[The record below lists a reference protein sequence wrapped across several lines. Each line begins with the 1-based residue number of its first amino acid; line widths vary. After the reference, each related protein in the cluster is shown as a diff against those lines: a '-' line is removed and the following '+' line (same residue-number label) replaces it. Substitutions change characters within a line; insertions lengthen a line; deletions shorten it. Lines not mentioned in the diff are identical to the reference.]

1 MKRKNLFNL
10 LMVFGLALALAS
22 GVAMARR
29 AQAQEGGPQGALA
42 PQAAVGTAF
51 TYQGRLIQSGGP
63 VSDTCD
69 FRFNLYD
76 DASPFPSLVVGPV
89 EQTNV
94 PVSDGYFSTSIDFG
108 ADAFTG
114 EGRQLEILTRCPAGS
129 GSYTTLSPMVSVNP
143 APYAHSLRPGAVISG
158 SFDYLEGAILNV
170 NNTYDGPLA
179 SYGVHGTSQ
188 DIGVLGTGILGVKG
202 ETAATDGKG
211 VYGEATGSSGTTYG
225 VYGSNN
231 STTDGSYGGYF
242 VGYGGV
248 YGKGTGTFGPGVRGT
263 STEEAGGYFTS
274 TNDVGV
280 FGRSENSW
288 GIYGYAASASGENY
302 GVYGR
307 SDSGT
312 GYGVYGYSSA
322 SSHGV
327 HGKADAPDG
336 YGIYSEGNAY
346 VEGELF
352 WDAKTSYVAV
362 STAAFIPEL
371 YGDIGHVEY
380 DNEGYYLK
388 NEEAAAQYFA
398 AQAQLPHNAI
408 VTELQVGWRDGSD
421 TAGTVYLKRRS
432 MMAVT
437 EAPATMASVTSV
449 GTLGGTQEGVW
460 SDDTIDN
467 AAVDNENYTYYLEL
481 YLPPSTEDIRLYGVV
496 IEYTIT
502 EPY

>member
-1 MKRKNLFNL
+1 MKRNVYFNL
-10 LMVFGLALALAS
+10 TIALGIALLLIGGVVIAS
-22 GVAMARR
+22 RV
-29 AQAQEGGPQGALA
+29 QAQEPDPGLQEVLA
-42 PQAAVGTAF
+42 PQSAVDTAF
-51 TYQGRLIQSGGP
+51 TYQGRLIQNGNP
-63 VSDTCD
+63 ISDTCD
-69 FRFNLYD
+69 FEFTLYD
-76 DASPFPSLVVGPV
+76 DNIFPAQVDGPV
-89 EQTNV
+89 TQTNV
-94 PVSDGYFSTSIDFG
+94 AVSDGYFATNVDFG
-108 ADAFTG
+108 GDAFTG
-114 EGRQLEILTRCPAGS
+114 EGRQMGIAVRCPAGNGDYTDLS
-129 GSYTTLSPMVSVNP
+129 GRVMLHA
-143 APYAHSLRPGAVISG
+143 APYAHSLRPGAVISSSTAG
-158 SFDYLEGAILNV
+158 PGAVLHVEDTYSGMFASAALEGQS
-170 NNTYDGPLA
+170 T
-179 SYGVHGTSQ
+179 Q
-188 DIGVLGTGILGVKG
+188 GTGVRG
-202 ETAATDGKG
+202 ESSSGYG
-211 VYGEATGSSGTTYG
+211 VYGEATAGSGTTYG

-248 YGKGTGTFGPGVRGT
+248 YGRGTGTFGPGVRGT

-288 GIYGYAASASGENY
+288 GVYGYAAGTSGETY

-352 WDAKTSYVAV
+352 WDAKTSYVSV

-371 YGDIGHVEY
+371 LNDAGHVEY

-388 NEEAAAQYFA
+388 NESSSAEWFMAPV
-398 AQAQLPHNAI
+398 QLPHGAT

-421 TAGTVYLKRRS
+421 TQATVFLRRRS
-432 MMAVT
+432 MT
-437 EAPATMASVTSV
+437 DITSGSETMASVASV

-467 AAVDNENYTYYLEL
+467 AAVNNQNYTYYLEVGMQD
-481 YLPPSTEDIRLYGVV
+481 STEDIVLKGVV